1 MILVILV
8 ISALLFAG
16 SFIFAKSVI
25 QNIIATILGVI
36 FIGSLVLVTL
46 NYSNHFGME
55 KVTVETK
62 NSGQPLY
69 SSINSDGVDVLM
81 YQPLG
86 DGSEKVYLY
95 NTKKDQKEPA
105 KTGTDHVTNTVK
117 KAEDDQAKLV
127 QNKTY
132 WEYKSDWA
140 RLLFGIAD
148 NDHELVEE
156 HNTFY
161 LPETWT
167 ELTVDQA
174 KAFGE
179 LMTKQKDQLAK
190 DGKTYVT
197 EQVMAAMK
205 KNPKLSAAEQKAV
218 TEKAT
223 AEFQA
228 QAIQKALAE
237 VKAK

>member
-16 SFIFAKSVI
+16 SFIFAKSAI
-25 QNIIATILGVI
+25 QNTIAVVLGLV
-36 FIGSLVLVTL
+36 FIASLTLITL
-46 NYSNHFGME
+46 NYSQHFGME
-55 KVTVETK
+55 KVTVTTK
-62 NSGQPLY
+62 DKGQTLY
-69 SSINSDGVDVLM
+69 SSINSKGVNVLM

-86 DGSEKVYLY
+86 DGTEKVYLY
-95 NTKKDQKEPA
+95 NTKQDQKTPA
-105 KTGTDHVTNTVK
+105 KTGTDHVVNEVK
-117 KAEDDQAKLV
+117 KASDDQATLV
-127 QNKTY
+127 QSKTY
-132 WEYKSDWA
+132 WEYQSDWS

-148 NDHELVEE
+148 NDHELTEE

-179 LMTKQKDQLAK
+179 LMTKQQDQLKK

-205 KNPKLSAAEQKAV
+205 KNPALSAAEQKAL

-223 AEFQA
+223 DEFQA

-237 VKAK
+237 VKSK